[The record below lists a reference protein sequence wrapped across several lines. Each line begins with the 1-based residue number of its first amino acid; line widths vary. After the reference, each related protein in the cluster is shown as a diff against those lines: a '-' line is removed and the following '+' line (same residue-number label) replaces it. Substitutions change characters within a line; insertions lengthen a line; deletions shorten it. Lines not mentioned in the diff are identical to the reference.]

1 MTSFDAIPATSIWG
15 QAKKTLFNNT
25 GSVAFRAEMDTTVPE
40 VVNFNVKVN
49 DFNSNSEV
57 QLVGN
62 NGTNFGGGLHSV
74 MTSFYSFK
82 IVSDIIFSF
91 AINAL

>member
-49 DFNSNSEV
+49 DFNTNSEV

-62 NGTNFGGGLHSV
+62 NGTNFGGGLHTV